1 MTAVYEAFRAA
12 WYREKVDY
20 CLPSLCFDCLH
31 LEHLAETRPAGDV
44 NTPPPHVL
52 PRDVAP
58 PSARIMRC
66 KFPCVADH
74 PWCVGYCRE
83 ICAPLYI
90 A

>member
-31 LEHLAETRPAGDV
+31 LEHLAETRPAGDA

-52 PRDVAP
+52 PRDVAA
-58 PSARIMRC
+58 SASENYALQI
-66 KFPCVADH
+66 
-74 PWCVGYCRE
+74 
-83 ICAPLYI
+83 PLRR
-90 A
+90 